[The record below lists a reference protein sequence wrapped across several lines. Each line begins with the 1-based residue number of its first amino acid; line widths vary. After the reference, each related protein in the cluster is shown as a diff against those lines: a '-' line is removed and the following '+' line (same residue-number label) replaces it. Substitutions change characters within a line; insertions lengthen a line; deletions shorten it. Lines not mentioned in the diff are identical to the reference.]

1 MANNHLASYLDNQ
14 KLHCSMV
21 SYGVH
26 GAMKNHVLCRYVS
39 CRCHMVPLCVG
50 SSEILKYFPIGQG
63 GWKPKMNRLQ
73 PS

>member
-26 GAMKNHVLCRYVS
+26 GAMRIMFSTDMFLAGATWCHFVLDLLR
-39 CRCHMVPLCVG
+39 
-50 SSEILKYFPIGQG
+50 F
-63 GWKPKMNRLQ
+63 
-73 PS
+73 